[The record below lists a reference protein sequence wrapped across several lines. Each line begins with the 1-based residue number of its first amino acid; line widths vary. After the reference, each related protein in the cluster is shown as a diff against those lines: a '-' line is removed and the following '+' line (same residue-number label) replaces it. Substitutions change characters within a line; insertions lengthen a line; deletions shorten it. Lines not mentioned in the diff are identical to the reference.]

1 MDCVEESLISNPST
15 GYGMLFAVAM
25 SKSIKTGASPIMVRP
40 ATMSGQS
47 CYEACAVQAI
57 LVFRYLT
64 AGRTPVRR
72 TAVRR
77 TCHADDAG
85 RTPVPPAE
93 PPAVCTRKRP
103 RLASRSGGLG
113 VGGPRSVTLR
123 KGREFVP
130 CAHQSVRGAI
140 MHHGDKS
147 SDAPMPYDGAI
158 SGSMGAPRGPSFR
171 VFLSSHSLCFQSPLI
186 IGGREGDQQSARP
199 AGTCYRT
206 GAH

>member
-15 GYGMLFAVAM
+15 GYGMLFAVAI

-77 TCHADDAG
+77 TCLESLPAQVGQLTVLQTLDLNECSWGQKKAQYFETAPRTQRMAAEKRAGAADLREAWH
-85 RTPVPPAE
+85 RRAFLYV
-93 PPAVCTRKRP
+93 
-103 RLASRSGGLG
+103 G
-113 VGGPRSVTLR
+113 VGT
-123 KGREFVP
+123 
-130 CAHQSVRGAI
+130 
-140 MHHGDKS
+140 M
-147 SDAPMPYDGAI
+147 
-158 SGSMGAPRGPSFR
+158 
-171 VFLSSHSLCFQSPLI
+171 
-186 IGGREGDQQSARP
+186 
-199 AGTCYRT
+199 
-206 GAH
+206 